1 MGTDL
6 GGRIGLRQPDNART
20 GVLIQDL
27 YGNRV
32 CFNQEP
38 REQRAIRHS
47 NHETVA
53 LIFCLNKNSNRSQL
67 GLQVV
72 RRERRPMIPDPTREK
87 LLEVAGPIFA
97 NRGYQATTI
106 RTICKGAGANV
117 AAINYHFGD
126 KLGLYTEV
134 LEQSV
139 RAAQV
144 LAAHNAPDQNISPE
158 DKLRALIRARLR
170 SISGDDLPDWHSRL
184 LAHEL
189 AQPTPALRH
198 LIDKLTR
205 PIYKRLLELIGGMI
219 GMPPNDDNSR
229 LCAISVVGQVLAYV
243 LPGPLLTE
251 IWPELK
257 MTPEQV
263 ERIADHI
270 ADFSLS
276 YLQGFRLKHGTMTP
290 AKKRMVSK

>member
-1 MGTDL
+1 
-6 GGRIGLRQPDNART
+6 
-20 GVLIQDL
+20 
-27 YGNRV
+27 
-32 CFNQEP
+32 
-38 REQRAIRHS
+38 
-47 NHETVA
+47 
-53 LIFCLNKNSNRSQL
+53 
-67 GLQVV
+67 
-72 RRERRPMIPDPTREK
+72 

-97 NRGYQATTI
+97 DLGYQATTI
-106 RTICKGAGANV
+106 REICAGAGANV

-134 LEQSV
+134 LQQSV
-139 RAAQV
+139 RAVQLIAVQNT
-144 LAAHNAPDQNISPE
+144 LDQNTPPE
-158 DKLRALIRARLR
+158 EILRALIRARLR

-189 AQPTPALRH
+189 AQPTPALRQ
-198 LIDKLTR
+198 LIDKVAR
-205 PIYKRLLELIGGMI
+205 PICKRLLELIGGMI
-219 GMPPNDDNSR
+219 GLPAKDENTR

-251 IWPELK
+251 IWPELR

-276 YLQGFRLKHGTMTP
+276 YLQDFRSRHGTIAP
-290 AKKRMVSK
+290 VRKQRVSK